1 MLGKSINRLSKSLAI
16 LFVAM
21 FILNIVCNINIIFA
35 APVFYSDFETGSLN
49 EWDGTLFGGGANAP
63 TVQNNAYQS
72 KYALVATAP
81 LGANIWS
88 VAYKNFPYSYNVM
101 YFRSYVRFS
110 ATPSAGQF
118 INIYPMIAND
128 SSTALAYMH
137 IYNDAGTLKWRLG
150 YRTDSSNQNF
160 ALSANPPVQANQ
172 WYYVEVMYKLG
183 NGNGEVKAWIAP
195 AGSEIDESS
204 PTISVTRLTNDDF
217 KIGHLQVGVFRQ
229 TSLAISVYHD
239 AIIASTTYIGPEGT
253 EPGPNTA
260 PVCGDLNYSSTL
272 AGSTCLFSSLWSD
285 DVGLSHYIFR
295 TNITGNWED
304 DAPVAFNSTHNW
316 ASVPKVLPSSVG
328 VVVGY
333 QWFVNDTDNEWTS
346 TSVQTLVTTATPPA
360 PSVLFSSGFESG
372 GTNEWN
378 GVVGAPFIVTSPVHC
393 GSYALGCDNSNEYV
407 YKTISASELYFRAY
421 VQFSAVPSLYET
433 VIFYKMHDSLNGRDV
448 ATLGLTNIAGT
459 IRWRLTYFDNS
470 NRIVTSQQQTGA
482 VINTWYCVELRVKCS
497 TTNAEYQVW
506 INGNELTDIAQTGR
520 NSVSTAVN
528 RVLLGETY
536 EDLRAPFTVYSDCV
550 VASDRYIGVET
561 SNAAPNCNYVGKSS
575 SVAGSNCVFSS
586 YWTDDSGLSQYIFST
601 NNTGK
606 WKNDTA
612 LAFSSTPGWANAIK
626 TLNTTIGSVI
636 AYRWFAQ
643 DANGLWAATEI
654 QTLTT
659 VSQPEQRGVV
669 SIVFDDNYR
678 DQYDYAYPL
687 MNIRGITGTF
697 YVVTNQIGVSGRMTF
712 QQLQTL
718 QNSGNEIGSHSVSHP
733 SSFTSL
739 TAEQIH
745 YQCSTSKQVLQDHGL
760 FVNNFAYPDGLTN
773 DAVDS
778 IVSNYY
784 RSGRTAYIEPYIN
797 DFSQA
802 QFKRISAFNAE
813 NNSAEL
819 AELEAMVDQVY
830 ETDGWGVFFFHHI
843 IPSDYHSQYTTS
855 SQDFASFLDYVL
867 SKGVQIL
874 TVNQALD
881 LSQGNVDPSINV
893 NIELPGTTLKYT
905 FDIGATWTAPGQVV
919 VGGQTLSFVRW
930 SDGSTDLTKT
940 FTASGSYT
948 AIYESP

>member
-1 MLGKSINRLSKSLAI
+1 MVFPGKIKLSKLISMSVILILLCTLFSISLVYSAP
-16 LFVAM
+16 
-21 FILNIVCNINIIFA
+21 IFS
-35 APVFYSDFETGSLN
+35 SDFEVGNFSQWTAATYSTGV
-49 EWDGTLFGGGANAP
+49 APP
-63 TVQNNAYQS
+63 TVQSSIKYDGNYSGLFSLPDMVGKYSIARTSFSSQS
-72 KYALVATAP
+72 IVHIRTYCRISNLPGAGDVLALFATCNSGWNYHMA
-81 LGANIWS
+81 A
-88 VAYKNFPYSYNVM
+88 
-101 YFRSYVRFS
+101 
-110 ATPSAGQF
+110 
-118 INIYPMIAND
+118 
-128 SSTALAYMH
+128 AL
-137 IYNDAGTLKWRLG
+137 ITCDAEGNLKWGLR
-150 YRTDSSNQNF
+150 YYTDNVPVSASYSSAVSIN
-160 ALSANPPVQANQ
+160 ANQ
-172 WYYVEVMYKLG
+172 WYCVEVREVHAASGAGEYRLWIDGDEVLTITGITNNRYLPYYLCLG
-183 NGNGEVKAWIAP
+183 GEHF
-195 AGSEIDESS
+195 AGSFA
-204 PTISVTRLTNDDF
+204 TN
-217 KIGHLQVGVFRQ
+217 
-229 TSLAISVYHD
+229 VYHD
-239 AIIASTTYIGPEGT
+239 CVVLDNQYIGVKDV
-253 EPGPNTA
+253 A
-260 PVCGDLNYSSTL
+260 PVNALPWYYDNSLSHSSTL
-272 AGSTCLFSSLWSD
+272 AGLPVAFSSNWAD
-285 DVGLSHYIFR
+285 DSGLSHYIFS
-295 TNITGNWED
+295 TNITGRWVND
-304 DAPVAFNSTHNW
+304 TAVAFNSSSW
-316 ASVPKVLPSSVG
+316 ANASKILPSSVG

-333 QWFVNDTDNEWTS
+333 QWFVNDTDNKWTP
-346 TSVQTLVTTATPPA
+346 TPVRTLVTTSPTS
-360 PSVLFSSGFESG
+360 SVLFSSGFEG
-372 GTNEWN
+372 GDTNEWN
-378 GVVGAPFIVTSPVHC
+378 GVAGAPFIVTSPVHC

-433 VIFYKMHDSLNGRDV
+433 VIFYKMRDTTSGRDV
-448 ATLGLTNIAGT
+448 ATLGLTNVAGT
-459 IRWRLTYFDNS
+459 IRWRLTYFDGS
-470 NRIVTSQQQTGA
+470 TSIVTSQQQTGA
-482 VINTWYCVELRVKCS
+482 VIDTWYCVELRVKCS
-497 TTNAEYQVW
+497 ATNAEYQVW

-561 SNAAPNCNYVGKSS
+561 SNAAPICNYVGKSS